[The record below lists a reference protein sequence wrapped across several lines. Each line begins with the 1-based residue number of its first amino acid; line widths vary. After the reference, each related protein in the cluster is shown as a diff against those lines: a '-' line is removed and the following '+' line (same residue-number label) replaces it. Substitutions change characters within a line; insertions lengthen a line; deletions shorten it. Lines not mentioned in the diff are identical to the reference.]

1 MVKHL
6 VMWKLEDG
14 LDRAQQAMAF
24 REQANTLLSK
34 IEGVLKVE
42 LWEGYKAQTIDHDL
56 ALYIEFAGR
65 EAEAGYRDHPC
76 HIQFKEFIKGKV
88 RERVC
93 IDTEV

>member
-14 LDRAQQAMAF
+14 LDRAQQAKDF
-24 REQANTLLSK
+24 REQATALLTK

-65 EAEAGYRDHPC
+65 EAEAGYRNHPY

-88 RERVC
+88 RERAC